1 MFTLAG
7 KSADE
12 VGALGSE
19 VSQEV
24 TGIEERLALAALGP
38 PQPVAGVRVG
48 SPVAAGVN
56 EVGGVLV

>member
-1 MFTLAG
+1 LLTRSAEPRVFTLAG

-19 VSQEV
+19 MSQEV

-38 PQPVAGVRVG
+38 TQPVAACGCT
-48 SPVAAGVN
+48 
-56 EVGGVLV
+56 

>member
-38 PQPVAGVRVG
+38 TQPVTGVRVG